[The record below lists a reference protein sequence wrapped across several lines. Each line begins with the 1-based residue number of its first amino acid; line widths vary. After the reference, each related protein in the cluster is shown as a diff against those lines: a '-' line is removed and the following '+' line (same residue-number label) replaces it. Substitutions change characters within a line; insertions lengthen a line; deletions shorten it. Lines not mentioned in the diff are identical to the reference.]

1 MSARSFF
8 DTNIFLYAGSRAA
21 KDAAK
26 QQRAAQLIQE
36 EPFAISAQVLQEY
49 IANALGKKAL
59 GLSEENIDALLAAA
73 SEIDVLPVTGELV
86 VRANRLRRR
95 YKIAY
100 WDAAILAAA
109 VELGCHTLYT
119 EDLNHGQVYDGVRVV
134 NPFRNV

>member
-21 KDAAK
+21 KDAEK
-26 QQRAAQLIQE
+26 QRRAAKLIQE
-36 EPFAISAQVLQEY
+36 EAFAISAQVLQEY

-59 GLSEENIDALLAAA
+59 GLSEENIDALLAAT
-73 SEIDVLPVTGELV
+73 SEIDVLPVTDKLV
-86 VRANRLRRR
+86 ARANRLRRR
-95 YKIAY
+95 YEIAY

-134 NPFRNV
+134 NPFRKA